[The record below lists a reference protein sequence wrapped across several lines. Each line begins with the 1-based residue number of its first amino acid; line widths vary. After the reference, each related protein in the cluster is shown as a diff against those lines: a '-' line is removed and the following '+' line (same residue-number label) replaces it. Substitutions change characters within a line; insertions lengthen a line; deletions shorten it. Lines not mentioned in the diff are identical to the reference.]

1 MKKNDRGNVMS
12 FDLFDNLVYV
22 ESWPLETSFRGN
34 PSRTDVF
41 NGENGIS
48 FGLAMRAYACS
59 ASTPVGI
66 IGTRGRECWSKAL

>member
-34 PSRTDVF
+34 PSGTNVF

-48 FGLAMRAYACS
+48 FGLAMRAYALYM
-59 ASTPVGI
+59 
-66 IGTRGRECWSKAL
+66 RALLLLRLE

>member
-1 MKKNDRGNVMS
+1 MKKNDRENVMS

-48 FGLAMRAYACS
+48 FGLAMRAYALYM
-59 ASTPVGI
+59 
-66 IGTRGRECWSKAL
+66 RALLLLRLE

>member
-41 NGENGIS
+41 NGENIS
-48 FGLAMRAYACS
+48 FDLAMRAYALYM
-59 ASTPVGI
+59 
-66 IGTRGRECWSKAL
+66 RALLLLRLE

>member
-1 MKKNDRGNVMS
+1 MS

-48 FGLAMRAYACS
+48 FDLAMRAYALY
-59 ASTPVGI
+59 I
-66 IGTRGRECWSKAL
+66 RALLLLRLE

>member
-12 FDLFDNLVYV
+12 FDLFDNL

-48 FGLAMRAYACS
+48 FGLTMRAYALYM
-59 ASTPVGI
+59 
-66 IGTRGRECWSKAL
+66 RALLLLRLE